1 MLIQRHRFD
10 GSLWLLCLNQFH
22 SRGSSLFA
30 ISYIPPSLS
39 LFYKIKAKDFC
50 SFRLCLYSSA
60 CSVCLCVCARARRT
74 ASTRMDRSTIYL
86 RMYADEIGSS
96 SPQSAIS
103 IFSPSLLSLSSFLS
117 AGRRNYKERETTL
130 SLFLRSA
137 NGIIMALLMGMGIRT
152 RVKNH
157 VHDSQ
162 TPRAQL
168 FVNRVGP
175 ELFDNDN
182 EGGIAASKNRRD
194 NARRTQQWDDH
205 PACLPPLTL
214 TAPPPPPPIE

>member
-1 MLIQRHRFD
+1 M
-10 GSLWLLCLNQFH
+10 LCL
-22 SRGSSLFA
+22 
-30 ISYIPPSLS
+30 
-39 LFYKIKAKDFC
+39 
-50 SFRLCLYSSA
+50 
-60 CSVCLCVCARARRT
+60 SVCLCARRT

-96 SPQSAIS
+96 SPQFAIS
-103 IFSPSLLSLSSFLS
+103 IFSPSLLLSLSSFLS

-137 NGIIMALLMGMGIRT
+137 NGIIMGLHMGMGIRT

-168 FVNRVGP
+168 FVNRVAP

-214 TAPPPPPPIE
+214 TAPPPIE